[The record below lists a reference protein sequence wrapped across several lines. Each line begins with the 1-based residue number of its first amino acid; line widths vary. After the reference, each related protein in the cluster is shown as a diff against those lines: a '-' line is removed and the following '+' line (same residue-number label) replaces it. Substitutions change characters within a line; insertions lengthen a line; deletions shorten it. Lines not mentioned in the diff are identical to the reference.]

1 MKKVLLIFS
10 LMALATVASAQTA
23 LYKKYAHR
31 SDIRVY
37 CVEHYPLSGGDTV
50 TVTFIEADNDPVRNA
65 IRQELVAI
73 DPDRRKK
80 KYQEKDFQ
88 LNLTSE
94 EVERIDELIKKHK
107 HVESFLSSPLPGDS
121 GKYYVNCPS
130 DRPVILVFH
139 VYSDEQQGKV
149 IQHIISTEFNTV
161 K

>member
-1 MKKVLLIFS
+1 MKRTLFIFLL
-10 LMALATVASAQTA
+10 MTLATISTAQTA

-80 KYQEKDFQ
+80 KYQEKDLQ

-107 HVESFLSSPLPGDS
+107 HVVSFLSSPLPGDS

-149 IQHIISTEFNTV
+149 IQHIISTEFDSV

>member
-1 MKKVLLIFS
+1 MRKAPILLS
-10 LMALATVASAQTA
+10 LMALATVASAQTT

-94 EVERIDELIKKHK
+94 EVERIDELIKKYK

-121 GKYYVNCPS
+121 WIYYVNCPS
-130 DRPVILVFH
+130 DHAVSLVFH